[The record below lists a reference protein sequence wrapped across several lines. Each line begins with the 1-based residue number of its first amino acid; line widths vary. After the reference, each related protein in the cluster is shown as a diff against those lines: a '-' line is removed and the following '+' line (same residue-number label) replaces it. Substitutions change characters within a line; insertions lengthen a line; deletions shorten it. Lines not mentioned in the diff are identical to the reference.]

1 MMVRKSLHSLTGKL
15 ILTIGS
21 LMIIGSTIFWY
32 FLFRH
37 QEKELIQNSVKYG
50 YSFVDYVKKSTRYGM
65 LTFQS
70 LLIQQ
75 TIEAIG
81 SAEGVLRIRVFDN
94 KGKIVYSSDKENLGT
109 VLDMNAQICL
119 GCHSAT
125 QHPKDTPTWSISKDG
140 KNFKILNIGQSLDN
154 GKGKNFRVLNIVQP
168 IYNEVTCYTSSCHV
182 HSKQQKI
189 LGIVEAN
196 LSLALMDRSIKQQG
210 IAITIY
216 ILVFLCV
223 ISVVLCIILWN
234 FVSTPV
240 SFLAE
245 GMKRV
250 AGGDL
255 DYHLDIHTKDEMGEL
270 AQAFNSMT
278 FDLKKAKDELVEW
291 GHTLEKKVQEKTQ
304 AIQRAQAQ
312 LIHSEKLASLGRMA
326 AGVAHEINSPL
337 TGIVTFGH
345 LLLKKFPPGTEE
357 YEDVE
362 VIIEQANRCSTIIK
376 GLLGFAR
383 ASAAEKAPTNIN
395 DVLMHSLN
403 ILRNKADFFNI
414 KLLTNLDANLSLVKA
429 DPSQL
434 QQVFMNMIM
443 NAADAIE
450 GRGTITVTTKDTKE
464 GRDFVEIEFHDTGPG
479 ISDENLEKLFEPF
492 FTTKPVGKGT
502 GLGLAVSHGII
513 QEHGG
518 KIIVRTKLGEGTSF
532 FVRLPA
538 YKG

>member
-1 MMVRKSLHSLTGKL
+1 MLVKKSLHSLTGKL

-21 LMIIGSTIFWY
+21 LMVVGSSIFWY
-32 FLFRH
+32 FLFKH

-50 YSFVDYVKKSTRYGM
+50 YSFVEYVKKSTRYGM
-65 LTFQS
+65 LTFQG

-81 SAEGVLRIRVFDN
+81 SAEGVLRVRVFDS
-94 KGKIVYSSDKENLGT
+94 KGKIAYSSDKENVGII
-109 VLDMNAQICL
+109 LDKHAPVCL
-119 GCHSAT
+119 GCHSANH
-125 QHPKDTPTWSISKDG
+125 HPKDTPTWSISKDRT
-140 KNFKILNIGQSLDN
+140 D
-154 GKGKNFRVLNIVQP
+154 FRVLNIVQP

-182 HSKQQKI
+182 HPQQQKI

-196 LSLALMDRSIKQQG
+196 LSLALLDRSVKRQG

-216 ILVFLCV
+216 ILIFLFT
-223 ISVVLCIILWN
+223 ISLVLCIILWN

-240 SFLAE
+240 SLLAE
-245 GMKRV
+245 GMKKV

-255 DYHLDIHTKDEMGEL
+255 DYHLDINSRDEMGDL
-270 AQAFNSMT
+270 ARAFNAMT
-278 FDLKKAKDELVEW
+278 FDLKKAEDELVEW

-383 ASAAEKAPTNIN
+383 ASAAEKAPTSIN
-395 DVLMHSLN
+395 DVLTHSLN
-403 ILRNKADFFNI
+403 IVRNKADFFNI
-414 KLLTNLDANLSLVKA
+414 KLATNLDAGLSTVKA

-450 GRGTITVTTKDTKE
+450 GKGTITISTRNIKDT
-464 GRDFVEIEFHDTGPG
+464 GNDFIEIEFHDTGPG
-479 ISDENLEKLFEPF
+479 ISDEILEKLFEPF

-518 KIIVRTKLGEGTSF
+518 KIVVKTKLGGGTSF
-532 FVRLPA
+532 FVRLPS